1 MLASLLWL
9 EELQYENESYLA
21 LFEVHSLVSGMKSFN
36 LLQIVS
42 RFLRKISLDLGDA
55 EDVHSYQ
62 RGIQGMI
69 RLPWGQGFVLALV
82 LTLSTIGDVIK
93 YIFSYS
99 VLFNLPFY
107 VPLKMWWSSTFERSG
122 WINTWRSFCF
132 YININHQIKCLKA
145 DEFSVCF
152 LSVVGTQRVECGEKQ

>member
-42 RFLRKISLDLGDA
+42 RFLREISLDLGDV

-62 RGIQGMI
+62 RDIQGMI

-82 LTLSTIGDVIK
+82 LTLSTIGYVTK
-93 YIFSYS
+93 YIFFLLCPVQFVFVCTLEDVMIQYIWEKWLDKHMEIF
-99 VLFNLPFY
+99 LFLY
-107 VPLKMWWSSTFERSG
+107 K
-122 WINTWRSFCF
+122 
-132 YININHQIKCLKA
+132 Y
-145 DEFSVCF
+145 
-152 LSVVGTQRVECGEKQ
+152 